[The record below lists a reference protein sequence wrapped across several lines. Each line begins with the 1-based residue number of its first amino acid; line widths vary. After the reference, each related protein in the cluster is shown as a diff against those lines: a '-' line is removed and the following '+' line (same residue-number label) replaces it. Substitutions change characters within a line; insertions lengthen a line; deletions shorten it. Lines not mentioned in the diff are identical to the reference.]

1 MLLKKW
7 RTILSLPEK
16 VKDIIE
22 LYERD
27 YLGII
32 RENKPKNIFYMAQV
46 KQLDKTTGELI
57 QTFSNVVEAS
67 KHIQEN
73 YQPNN
78 KLENIQT
85 CIHNCLKNQIK
96 TACGYCW
103 EY

>member
-1 MLLKKW
+1 
-7 RTILSLPEK
+7 
-16 VKDIIE
+16 
-22 LYERD
+22 
-27 YLGII
+27 
-32 RENKPKNIFYMAQV
+32 MAQV

-67 KHIQEN
+67 KYIQEN

-96 TACGYCW
+96 TACGFRW